1 MPKVPIDYTNTI
13 IYKIV
18 CNDLNI
24 TDLYVGH
31 TTQFTKR
38 RCLHK
43 HSCNNENS
51 KGYNLK
57 VYSTIR
63 ENGGWENWSMIE
75 VEKYNCNDK
84 NEATARERYWYETLE
99 SKLNSICPKQSQK
112 EYYENNKDKILKT
125 QKDYYEINKDK
136 SKEYYEI
143 NKDKILK
150 QFKENYEKKKD
161 KISERRKDYYENNK
175 EKIAKRKKEYY
186 ENKRVEIAKGRKE
199 YYENKKYEISK
210 SQKEYY
216 ENNKE
221 KIAKSKKEYYEN
233 SKEKIPINKSL

>member
-38 RCLHK
+38 RYLHK
-43 HSCNNENS
+43 YTCSNENS
-51 KGYNLK
+51 KAYNLK

-63 ENGGWENWSMIE
+63 ENGGWDNWSMIE
-75 VEKYNCNDK
+75 VEKYVCNDS

-99 SKLNSICPKQSQK
+99 SKLNMKCPKQSK
-112 EYYENNKDKILKT
+112 
-125 QKDYYEINKDK
+125 
-136 SKEYYEI
+136 
-143 NKDKILK
+143 
-150 QFKENYEKKKD
+150 
-161 KISERRKDYYENNK
+161 
-175 EKIAKRKKEYY
+175 
-186 ENKRVEIAKGRKE
+186 
-199 YYENKKYEISK
+199 
-210 SQKEYY
+210 KEYY

-221 KIAKSKKEYYEN
+221 KSIQKMKENYENNKEKVIKRTKEYYQNNKDKILKRKKEN
-233 SKEKIPINKSL
+233 YENNKEKIKTKL